1 MSEQDSVLLLRR
13 IEQAIY
19 GLEKRMANWN
29 TPTPSERPSAHPTEP
44 LVVQFPSVMSVEIE
58 GGMVSAVIEEQPI
71 QTETVLTRQ
80 LSIYPV
86 DINLGA
92 AGTAPIITAPSDAS
106 YAIYGVILTNNGTAV
121 ARVRLQSSDSIPTVY
136 TGFVNLAVGS
146 TWSVQHIYP
155 FLVVSAGASLMV
167 RAETAAELGG
177 CVLYQAIL

>member
-19 GLEKRMANWN
+19 GVEKRLANWN
-29 TPTPSERPSAHPTEP
+29 ATEPTKQPSEPP
-44 LVVQFPSVMSVEIE
+44 VVQFPSVMQVEIE
-58 GGMVSAVIEEQPI
+58 GGTVSAVIEEQPI
-71 QTETVLTRQ
+71 RTETVLTEQ

-86 DINLGA
+86 DINLNA
-92 AGTAPIITAPSDAS
+92 AGTAPVITAPTDAS
-106 YAIYGVILTNNGTAV
+106 YAVYGITLTNNGTAV
-121 ARVRLQSSDSIPTVY
+121 ARFRLQSSDGTPTVY

-155 FLVVSAGASLMV
+155 FLVVPAGASLMV
-167 RAETAAELGG
+167 QAETAAELGG

>member
-19 GLEKRMANWN
+19 GLEKRIAGWN
-29 TPTPSERPSAHPTEP
+29 ASAPLTHPTEP
-44 LVVQFPSVMSVEIE
+44 PVVQFPSVMTVEVQS
-58 GGMVSAVIEEQPI
+58 GTVSAVIEEQPI

-86 DINLGA
+86 EINLVVADTERIIA
-92 AGTAPIITAPSDAS
+92 APANAS
-106 YAIYGVILTNNGTAV
+106 YAIYGITLTNNGAAV
-121 ARVRLQSSDSIPTVY
+121 ARFRLESSDSIPIVY

-155 FLVVSAGASLMV
+155 FLVVPAGASLMIQ
-167 RAETAAELGG
+167 AATAAELGG
-177 CVLYQAIL
+177 YILYQAIL

>member
-19 GLEKRMANWN
+19 GLEKRIASLNIVA
-29 TPTPSERPSAHPTEP
+29 PSTQPTELP
-44 LVVQFPSVMSVEIE
+44 IVQFPSMMSVEIE
-58 GGMVSAVIEEQPI
+58 GGTVNAVLEEQPI
-71 QTETVLTRQ
+71 RTETVLTQQ

-86 DINLGA
+86 DINLGG
-92 AGTAPIITAPSDAS
+92 AGTATIITAPADAS
-106 YAIYGVILTNNGTAV
+106 YAIYGITLTNNGADV
-121 ARVRLQSSDSIPTVY
+121 ARFRLESSDGIPIVY

-155 FLVVSAGASLMV
+155 FLVVPASASLMV
-167 RAETAAELGG
+167 QAADAVELGG

>member
-19 GLEKRMANWN
+19 GVEKRLANWN
-29 TPTPSERPSAHPTEP
+29 AAALSAHPTEP
-44 LVVQFPSVMSVEIE
+44 PVVQFPSVMSVEIE
-58 GGMVSAVIEEQPI
+58 GGTVSAVIEEQPI

-86 DINLGA
+86 DINLVA
-92 AGTAPIITAPSDAS
+92 AGTAPMITAPADTS
-106 YAIYGVILTNNGTAV
+106 YAIYGITLTNNGADV
-121 ARVRLQSSDSIPTVY
+121 ARFRFQSSDSVPIVY

-146 TWSVQHIYP
+146 TWFVQHIYP

-167 RAETAAELGG
+167 QAATSVELGG

>member
-19 GLEKRMANWN
+19 GLEKRIANWN
-29 TPTPSERPSAHPTEP
+29 ATEPIKQPSEPPT
-44 LVVQFPSVMSVEIE
+44 VRFPSVMSVEVQS
-58 GGMVSAVIEEQPI
+58 GTVSAVIEEQPI

-86 DINLGA
+86 DINLVV
-92 AGTAPIITAPSDAS
+92 AGTAPIITAPADAS
-106 YAIYGVILTNNGTAV
+106 YAIYGITLTNNGAAI
-121 ARVRLQSSDSIPTVY
+121 ARIRLQSSDNIPTVY

-146 TWSVQHIYP
+146 AWSVQHIYP
-155 FLVVSAGASLMV
+155 FLVVPAGASLMV
-167 RAETAAELGG
+167 QAETAAELGG

>member
-1 MSEQDSVLLLRR
+1 VSEQDSVLLLRR

-19 GLEKRMANWN
+19 GLEKRIASWN
-29 TPTPSERPSAHPTEP
+29 AAMPSTQRAEPS
-44 LVVQFPSVMSVEIE
+44 VVQFPSVMSVEVE
-58 GGMVSAVIEEQPI
+58 RGTVSAVIEEQPI
-71 QTETVLTRQ
+71 QTQTVLTQR

-86 DINLGA
+86 EINLVV
-92 AGTAPIITAPSDAS
+92 AGSTPIITAPADES
-106 YAIYGVILTNNGTAV
+106 YAIYGITLTNNGTAL

-155 FLVVSAGASLMV
+155 FLVVPAGASLMV
-167 RAETAAELGG
+167 QAATAADLGG